1 MTTLSARDEYSV
13 AIAAGEKLTITS
25 SVSSTG
31 YVDRW
36 RGSTNLGRTVITASK
51 TLVFGPY
58 LFGMRFNVVCQT
70 GSISFSSADENSA
83 INDAEFI
90 EFKQDSPLAQSIP
103 LADDLGL
110 FTHPFRFGAVGD
122 GVTDDKLALQ
132 SCINYAKSVGAE
144 VNLYGLT
151 YGTTGTIYLNS
162 TNAPAKG
169 IHLHDGKIVVI
180 GGEWTD
186 TEFST
191 VFHIKSLT
199 DGLNGRKHYF
209 DRIDVDCGGL
219 AHYGWVFNNS
229 GKVNVNFCTAKRY
242 NGAGFYLKAEGDGLN
257 ASRFISCS
265 ANEADFN
272 EEPKASTY
280 SARTGV
286 GFLLDSVADVTF
298 IDCVASVNK
307 YNIHLTGEMWNGQFL
322 GGRFWSGPTRT
333 DPDCVCVRID
343 SGVNRMQFV
352 GVRFDDG
359 AVKMYG
365 FNHRF
370 IGCEFIQYALG
381 QLQLVSTVA
390 GETAKNLALIGNTFS
405 DITTPVDLLVE
416 GSGTWGTVACEWSNN
431 RDLSGAPVEIQNKS
445 LITAG
450 LTIES
455 GNVNLSGELQ
465 IDGVKVLGNRI
476 TGYGDF
482 TNGAKTGFDATTAT
496 LPEVAAAV
504 AQLITDFKTQ
514 GSIGA

>member
-36 RGSTNLGRTVITASK
+36 RGSTNLGRTVITASQ

-90 EFKQDSPLAQSIP
+90 EFKQDAPLAQSIP
-103 LADDLGL
+103 LSEDLGL

-132 SCINYAKSVGAE
+132 RCLSYAMTVGAE
-144 VNLYGLT
+144 VNLYNKLYACSGKLFVNGAQPIYWHDGNIKAVGTSWGGAGLQT
-151 YGTTGTIYLNS
+151 GAFVEVRNPTDSQLGNRIENIFLDCNYIARTGWYLRVMGPRTIITSNHAVRFLDYGIW
-162 TNAPAKG
+162 AKG
-169 IHLHDGKIVVI
+169 DPGGNNDVNII
-180 GGEWTD
+180 GCTASEATPTD
-186 TEFST
+186 TE
-191 VFHIKSLT
+191 KYNDYSL
-199 DGLNGRKHYF
+199 
-209 DRIDVDCGGL
+209 
-219 AHYGWVFNNS
+219 
-229 GKVNVNFCTAKRY
+229 
-242 NGAGFYLKAEGDGLN
+242 
-257 ASRFISCS
+257 
-265 ANEADFN
+265 
-272 EEPKASTY
+272 
-280 SARTGV
+280 RTGIAFFVDTCADITFTSCIGSASKHGLKVDGDFWNFKFV
-286 GFLLDSVADVTF
+286 G
-298 IDCVASVNK
+298 
-307 YNIHLTGEMWNGQFL
+307 GQF
-322 GGRFWSGPTRT
+322 WNSAAAKDDPTSITAIIGPNA
-333 DPDCVCVRID
+333 
-343 SGVNRMQFV
+343 NRGQFI
-352 GVRFDDG
+352 GTRFDDG
-359 AVKMYG
+359 AVKLYN

-370 IGCEFIQYALG
+370 IGCEFIQYALAPI
-381 QLQLVSTVA
+381 QLVATA
-390 GETAKNLALIGNTFS
+390 AAETAANLTFIGNTLS
-405 DITTPVDLLVE
+405 DINDQVSLLTE
-416 GSGTWGTVACEWSNN
+416 GDGTWGTVACEWSNN
-431 RDLSGAPVEIQNKS
+431 IDSTGAPVAIQDKS

-450 LTIES
+450 LTIEN
-455 GNVNLSGELQ
+455 GNVNLSGDLH

-496 LPEVAAAV
+496 LPQVAAAV

>member
-36 RGSTNLGRTVITASK
+36 RGSTNLGRTVITASQ

-90 EFKQDSPLAQSIP
+90 EFTQDSPLAQSIP
-103 LADDLGL
+103 LSEDLGL

-132 SCINYAKSVGAE
+132 RCLTYAMTVGAE
-144 VNLYGLT
+144 VNLCGKT
-151 YGTTGTIYLNS
+151 YACG
-162 TNAPAKG
+162 AKLFING
-169 IHLHDGKIVVI
+169 ALPIHLHDGTIKATGTSWGTAGLQTGAFVEVRNPTGSDLGNRIENIFLDCNYIARTGWYIRNVAARTTINALHAVRFLDYGIWAKGDPNGNNDVYLNNCSASEATFSDTEKYNDYSLRTGIGFFIENSADITLNMCTAAASKHALKFDGDFWNFKVI
-180 GGEWTD
+180 GGQFWNGPV
-186 TEFST
+186 TEDATSVT
-191 VFHIKSLT
+191 VLIGAT
-199 DGLNGRKHYF
+199 V
-209 DRIDVDCGGL
+209 DR
-219 AHYGWVFNNS
+219 
-229 GKVNVNFCTAKRY
+229 
-242 NGAGFYLKAEGDGLN
+242 
-257 ASRFISCS
+257 
-265 ANEADFN
+265 
-272 EEPKASTY
+272 
-280 SARTGV
+280 
-286 GFLLDSVADVTF
+286 
-298 IDCVASVNK
+298 
-307 YNIHLTGEMWNGQFL
+307 GQFL
-322 GGRFWSGPTRT
+322 
-333 DPDCVCVRID
+333 
-343 SGVNRMQFV
+343 

-359 AVKMYG
+359 AIKMYG

-370 IGCEFIQYALG
+370 IGCEFIQYDLG

-390 GETAKNLALIGNTFS
+390 GETAKNLTFIGNTFA
-405 DITTPVDLLVE
+405 DITTPVALLTE
-416 GSGTWGTVACEWSNN
+416 GDGAWGTVACEWSNN

-445 LITAG
+445 LITDG

-496 LPEVAAAV
+496 LPQVAAAV